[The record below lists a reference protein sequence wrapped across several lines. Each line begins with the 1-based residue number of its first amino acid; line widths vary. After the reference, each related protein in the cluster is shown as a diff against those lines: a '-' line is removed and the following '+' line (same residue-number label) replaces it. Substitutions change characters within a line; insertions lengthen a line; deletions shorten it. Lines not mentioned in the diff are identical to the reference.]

1 MLPAPS
7 GSSNVSTKA
16 TSGSFTAAAR
26 FSGLA
31 FDWDVRQQEL
41 QLRLAL
47 EGAGYRCAPGYRLAR
62 YNDPFV
68 LPMFRR
74 NEVLIDLEDFK
85 WV

>member
-1 MLPAPS
+1 MPAPS
-7 GSSNVSTKA
+7 DSKVATKEA
-16 TSGSFTAAAR
+16 PGRFTAAAR

-31 FDWDVRQQEL
+31 FDWEVRQQEE
-41 QLRLAL
+41 QLRAAL
-47 EGAGYRCAPGYRLAR
+47 QRAEYRCVPGYRLAR

-74 NEVLIDLEDFK
+74 NEVLIDLEEFS